1 MPIRLDE
8 RLTTI
13 ANLAIGDTVADIG
26 CDHGK
31 LGYYLLSTDRAKK
44 IVATDISAKSLAKAE
59 MLASENGVSAQLE
72 TRLGDGLKPLAS
84 NEADVVV
91 VAGLGGDVISQILYE
106 AEASSKQFQSFVLSP
121 NTHPEK
127 VRECL
132 LKIGHTIVYD
142 DLVFAGSKTYTVLKS
157 KIGCDTLDAMQI
169 KFGKFFKTCVNF
181 RAYAAAEI
189 KKAEYI
195 ISKNVGSKK
204 LNEYIAE
211 LTAALNGDNSD
222 SATK

>member
-59 MLASENGVSAQLE
+59 MLVNENGVASQFE

-91 VAGLGGDVISQILYE
+91 VAGLGGDVISQILY
-106 AEASSKQFQSFVLSP
+106 
-121 NTHPEK
+121 
-127 VRECL
+127 
-132 LKIGHTIVYD
+132 
-142 DLVFAGSKTYTVLKS
+142 
-157 KIGCDTLDAMQI
+157 
-169 KFGKFFKTCVNF
+169 
-181 RAYAAAEI
+181 
-189 KKAEYI
+189 
-195 ISKNVGSKK
+195 
-204 LNEYIAE
+204 
-211 LTAALNGDNSD
+211 
-222 SATK
+222 